1 MLNAQRRRTKASDDD
16 YSMKVFKLK
25 SSMSTKYIDTDD
37 DSDDDDDNNDEL

>member
-25 SSMSTKYIDTDD
+25 SSMSTKYIDADD
-37 DSDDDDDNNDEL
+37 YDDDDDNNDEL